1 MHKSQPNG
9 SHGRATTCQD
19 THVSQTIGELRDR
32 VGLMGTSDTE
42 STDLLSPVLN
52 VLLGVLG
59 LVGRLEVLDGRLVVG
74 KLIRRVLRVL
84 GELEGGVLGHRSF
97 NGRQHS
103 RDQVQQCRF
112 TGTVVS
118 NNGNSIRQTS

>member
-1 MHKSQPNG
+1 
-9 SHGRATTCQD
+9 
-19 THVSQTIGELRDR
+19 
-32 VGLMGTSDTE
+32 MGTGDTK

-59 LVGRLEVLDGRLVVG
+59 LVGRLEVLDGRLVVR

-84 GELEGGVLGHRSF
+84 GELEGGVLGYRSF
-97 NGRQHS
+97 NRRQHS
-103 RDQVQQCRF
+103 RDQVQQRRF

-118 NNGNSIRQTS
+118 DNGNSICQPS